1 MKFPITPLTAGALL
15 ATLTLFSGLASA
27 EAYDIRLQTRL
38 ALDAMAKEQRSALR
52 HETECAIQAQSEALA
67 AMAFPWQT
75 EYLASIDRDI
85 GGSAYGSAAPEP
97 AAAPVQ
103 SQTPKRAPRTSKFGL
118 PYFSF
123 GKLLSGNKDS

>member
-38 ALDAMAKEQRSALR
+38 ALDAMAADQRSALR
-52 HETECAIQAQSEALA
+52 EETQCAVQAQAEALA
-67 AMAFPWQT
+67 AMTFPWQT
-75 EYLASIDRDI
+75 EYLANLERDE
-85 GGSAYGSAAPEP
+85 GGTVVSPAAPAVAAIQSP
-97 AAAPVQ
+97 A
-103 SQTPKRAPRTSKFGL
+103 PKRATRTSKFGL

-123 GKLLSGNKDS
+123 GKLLSGNKDN